1 MMNKNNLARARANL
15 FLLDDFICHNP
26 DLGNEWLNLLADCR
40 DEITALRAQSDNV
53 DQRARCV
60 VDTHSVECR
69 LTRFESSVDAA
80 VICLTLR
87 HNNGSTML
95 EQHVTLSKASDGCWQ
110 PTIVLENFPG
120 AETPAGAL
128 FQLSDWLLR
137 LGLASQITLDVE
149 SRLEALTE

>member
-1 MMNKNNLARARANL
+1 MMKNNLGRVRANL

-60 VDTHSVECR
+60 VDTQSVECH
-69 LTRFESSVDAA
+69 LTRFESSGDTA

-87 HNNGSTML
+87 HNNGSTVL
-95 EQHVTLSKASDGCWQ
+95 EQDVMLSKTSDGCWQ
-110 PTIVLENFPG
+110 PAIVLENFPNV
-120 AETPAGAL
+120 ETPAGAL
-128 FQLSDWLLR
+128 YQLSDWLLR

>member
-1 MMNKNNLARARANL
+1 MMNKNTLARVRANL

-26 DLGNEWLNLLADCR
+26 DIGNEWLNLLADCR
-40 DEITALRAQSDNV
+40 DEITTLRAQSDNV

-69 LTRFESSVDAA
+69 LTRFESSVNAA
-80 VICLTLR
+80 VICLTVQ
-87 HNNGSTML
+87 HDNGNTVL
-95 EQHVTLSKASDGCWQ
+95 EQDVMLSKASDGSWYA
-110 PTIVLENFPG
+110 TIVLESFPNT
-120 AETPAGAL
+120 ETPAGAL

-137 LGLASQITLDVE
+137 LGLASQIDPKTE

>member
-1 MMNKNNLARARANL
+1 MMNKNNLGRVRVNL

-26 DLGNEWLNLLADCR
+26 DLGDEWLNLLADCR

-53 DQRARCV
+53 DQRAGCV
-60 VDTHSVECR
+60 VDTQSVECH
-69 LTRFESSVDAA
+69 LTRFESSGNTA
-80 VICLTLR
+80 VISLTLR
-87 HNNGSTML
+87 HNNGSTVL
-95 EQHVTLSKASDGCWQ
+95 EQRITLSKASDGCWQ

-137 LGLASQITLDVE
+137 LGLASQIDPKTE

>member
-1 MMNKNNLARARANL
+1 MMNKNNLARVRANL

-69 LTRFESSVDAA
+69 LTRFESFGNTAG
-80 VICLTLR
+80 IGLTLR
-87 HNNGSTML
+87 HNNGSTTL
-95 EQHVTLSKASDGCWQ
+95 EQRITLSNVGDGRWQ
-110 PTIVLENFPG
+110 PTIVLEDFPG

>member
-1 MMNKNNLARARANL
+1 MMKNNLGRVRANL

-40 DEITALRAQSDNV
+40 DEITVLRAQSDAV

-60 VDTHSVECR
+60 VDTHSTSCHLV
-69 LTRFESSVDAA
+69 RFESPGDTA

-87 HNNGSTML
+87 HNNGSTVL
-95 EQHVTLSKASDGCWQ
+95 EQHITLSNVGDGRWQ
-110 PTIVLENFPG
+110 PTIVLEDFSG

-128 FQLSDWLLR
+128 YQLSDWLLR
-137 LGLASQITLDVE
+137 LGLASQIDLVVE